1 MQNNRIENAEEVIK
15 LDALPGKMRDR
26 ALWAREQILK
36 NPEKAEIDEFEKLAW
51 VYSDIDGL
59 WFSIAGNYS
68 RTSPKVKMEKAIKYK
83 QNEILYEKQAR
94 KLAVRRMAEHL
105 YYSDVRN
112 RILERDN
119 WTCQIC
125 GQRIGRLEVH
135 HIIKR
140 KEVRVDTDDNL
151 VTLCKKCHGKEDSA
165 NEYGKYKSI

>member
-1 MQNNRIENAEEVIK
+1 M
-15 LDALPGKMRDR
+15 
-26 ALWAREQILK
+26 
-36 NPEKAEIDEFEKLAW
+36 
-51 VYSDIDGL
+51 
-59 WFSIAGNYS
+59 
-68 RTSPKVKMEKAIKYK
+68 
-83 QNEILYEKQAR
+83 
-94 KLAVRRMAEHL
+94 
-105 YYSDVRN
+105 
-112 RILERDN
+112 ERDN